1 LSERIEV
8 EVVAVDSDVQ
18 ERRGSSQLPSRSNR
32 RGAEV
37 ECDRR
42 VVESR
47 ESKKWVYRKLV
58 AVVAASNSAVVVAK
72 SID

>member
-1 LSERIEV
+1 MSERIEV

-47 ESKKWVYRKLV
+47 ESKKWVYRKSV
-58 AVVAASNSAVVVAK
+58 AVAASNSAVVVAK
-72 SID
+72 WID